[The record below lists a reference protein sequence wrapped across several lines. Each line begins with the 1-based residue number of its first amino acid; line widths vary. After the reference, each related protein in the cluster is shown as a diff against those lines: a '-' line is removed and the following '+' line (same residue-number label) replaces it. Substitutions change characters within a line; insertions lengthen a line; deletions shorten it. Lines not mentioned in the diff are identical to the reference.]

1 MKLRTHFIIAKI
13 AAEHTGFTFWEK
25 TAFCIG
31 SLIPDLS
38 PMQFV
43 HRHFYAKSG
52 KYVQKKLEQISGRN
66 SLFTLLV
73 YGKMAHYVSD
83 FCCSVHS
90 GGAIGN
96 IREHIQYERAL
107 NCYAFEKYDLLKSE
121 CESRIEQQD
130 LTSVL
135 DCYHHSQKYDFHTDL
150 NFAVRACVNV
160 CMKVYYPRK
169 TQAAIQ
175 SGIGDGGVYYSCRNS
190 SI

>member
-13 AAEHTGFTFWEK
+13 AAEHTGFTFLEK

-52 KYVQKKLEQISGRN
+52 KYVQKKLERISGRN

-83 FCCSVHS
+83 FC
-90 GGAIGN
+90 
-96 IREHIQYERAL
+96 
-107 NCYAFEKYDLLKSE
+107 
-121 CESRIEQQD
+121 
-130 LTSVL
+130 
-135 DCYHHSQKYDFHTDL
+135 
-150 NFAVRACVNV
+150 
-160 CMKVYYPRK
+160 
-169 TQAAIQ
+169 
-175 SGIGDGGVYYSCRNS
+175 
-190 SI
+190 

>member
-13 AAEHTGFTFWEK
+13 AAEYVGFTFWERN
-25 TAFCIG
+25 AFCVG

-52 KYVQKKLEQISGRN
+52 KYVQKKLEQLSGKN
-66 SLFTLLV
+66 SLFTMFV
-73 YGKMAHYVSD
+73 YGEIAHYVSD

-90 GGAIGN
+90 SGSIGN

-107 NCYAFEKYDLLKSE
+107 NRYALEKYDLLKAE
-121 CESRIEQQD
+121 FESRREQQN

-135 DCYHHSQKYDFHTDL
+135 DCYHHSQKFDLHTDL
-150 NFAVRACVNV
+150 SFAVRACVDI
-160 CMKVYYPRK
+160 CMKVYCPQK
-169 TQAAIQ
+169 THTVIRA
-175 SGIGDGGVYYSCRNS
+175 GIGDGYVHYECSDW